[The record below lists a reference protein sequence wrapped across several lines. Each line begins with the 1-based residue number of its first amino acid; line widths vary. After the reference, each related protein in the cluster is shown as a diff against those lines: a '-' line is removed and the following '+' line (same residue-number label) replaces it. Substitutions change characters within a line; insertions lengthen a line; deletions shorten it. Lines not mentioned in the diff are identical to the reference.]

1 MISPITLEAIHILDA
16 IDRRGSFSAAAEEL
30 NRAPSSL
37 SYQIQK
43 LEQELDLFIFDR
55 SGHKAQ
61 LTPAGK
67 ILLEQG
73 RVILAATA
81 EMVKDANSI
90 ANGWELD
97 LTIAFDGV
105 IPIRH
110 FFPLVDKL
118 AQQSKT
124 RLKLQEEILAGGWE
138 ALATGRADILIA
150 PQSDMSLAEAKSETI
165 GSMSLMWVAAPNHFV
180 HKRSGEFD
188 QHAQANYRIIAIA
201 DSARNKPPKSVNV
214 FEKQDRLTVSN
225 FASKVEALEK
235 GLGIGTI
242 PTHVAEEKIA
252 AGLLKGIE
260 GTQSVEM
267 DIVMAWKRNQMGKAK
282 AWVIR
287 NLTKNWN
294 LSKSV

>member
-16 IDRRGSFSAAAEEL
+16 IERRGSFSAAAEEL
-30 NRAPSSL
+30 SRAPSSL

-55 SGHKAQ
+55 SGHRAA

-73 RVILAATA
+73 RSILAATA
-81 EMVKDANSI
+81 EMLKDANSI
-90 ANGWELD
+90 ANGWELE

-110 FFPLVDKL
+110 FFPLVEKL
-118 AQQSKT
+118 SKQSKT
-124 RLKLQEEILAGGWE
+124 RLKLQEEILVGGWE
-138 ALATGRADILIA
+138 ALAAGRADILVT
-150 PQSDMSLAEAKSETI
+150 PLSDMILAEAKCEKI
-165 GSMSLMWVAAPNHFV
+165 GRISFMWVAAPDHHV
-180 HKRSGEFD
+180 HKRVGEFD
-188 QHAQANYRIIAIA
+188 QQAQSNYRIIAIA
-201 DSARNKPPKSVNV
+201 DSARSKPAKSINV

-225 FASKVEALEK
+225 FASKIEALEC

-242 PTHVAEEKIA
+242 PTHVAKEKIA
-252 AGLLKGIE
+252 TGSLKQIE
-260 GTQSVEM
+260 GTDSLEI

-287 NLTKNWN
+287 NLTKNWQ
-294 LSKSV
+294 LAD